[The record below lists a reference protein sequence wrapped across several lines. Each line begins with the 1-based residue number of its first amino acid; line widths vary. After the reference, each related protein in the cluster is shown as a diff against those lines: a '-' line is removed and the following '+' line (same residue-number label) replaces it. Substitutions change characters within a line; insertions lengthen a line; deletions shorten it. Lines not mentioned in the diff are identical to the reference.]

1 MNLTQ
6 KILADH
12 LISGELTPGEEIS
25 IRIDQ
30 TLTQDSTGTM
40 AYLQFEAMGI
50 GRVKTRRSVAYIDH
64 NTLQTGFE
72 NADDHQYIQ
81 SVAKKHGIWCS
92 KPGNGICHQVQLER
106 FGVPGMTLLGS
117 DSHTPTGGGIG
128 MLAIGAGGLDVAVA
142 MGGGAYYLTCPKVV
156 GVKLTG
162 KLPYAVAA
170 KDIILE
176 VLRRLS
182 VKGGTGKVM
191 EYIGEGVK
199 SLTVP
204 ERATIANMGAE
215 LGATTSVFPSDEVT
229 RAFLKAQGREQDF
242 RELSADADAAYD
254 EMIEI
259 QLDEL
264 VPLVARPHLPD
275 NVETVEKV
283 GPIKV
288 DQVFIGSCT
297 NSSYQDMMRVA
308 RILKGKTVHP
318 DVSLVIGPGSK
329 QVLTMLAKNGALAD
343 MLNAGARILECA
355 CGPCIGMGQSP
366 KTNAVSV
373 RTNNRNFYARSGTA
387 SAGIYLTSCETAAVT
402 AIAGVL
408 TDPRGL
414 DIDLTV
420 EMPASFD
427 VNDNLVIPPA
437 AEGAED
443 TVEVVR
449 GPNIKP
455 FPLGH
460 DLEDTVCGKVLLKME
475 DNITTDH
482 IMPSNAKLLPYR
494 SNIPHLSDFCLTP
507 VDETFP
513 ARAKAEKGGM
523 LVAGSNYGQ
532 GSSREHAALVPLYL
546 GIRAVA
552 AKSFARIHQANLI
565 NNGILP
571 LTFADESDY
580 DRIDQ
585 MDELSLPG
593 VREAVA
599 AGKDE
604 LELRNETKKERY
616 RVLLPLTERQRGMIL
631 SGGLINYIRTRG

>member
-6 KILADH
+6 KILSSH
-12 LISGELTPGEEIS
+12 LLSGALTPGEEIS

-50 GRVKTRRSVAYIDH
+50 GRVRTKRSVAYIDH

-106 FGVPGMTLLGS
+106 FGIPGMTLLGS

-156 GVKLTG
+156 GVKLNG

-176 VLRRLS
+176 VLRRLT

-242 RELSADADAAYD
+242 RELHADADAAYD
-254 EMIEI
+254 ELLEI
-259 QLDEL
+259 DLDALE
-264 VPLVARPHLPD
+264 PLVARPHLPD
-275 NVETVEKV
+275 NVVTVREA

-329 QVLTMLAKNGALAD
+329 QVLTMLAENGALAD
-343 MLNAGARILECA
+343 LLNAGARILECA

-387 SAGIYLTSCETAAVT
+387 SAGIYLTSCETAAAT

-408 TDPRGL
+408 TDPRTL
-414 DIDLTV
+414 EIDLAV
-420 EMPASFD
+420 EQPAAFD
-427 VNDNLVIPPA
+427 VNDNLVSPPA
-437 AEGAED
+437 EEGRED
-443 TVEVVR
+443 EVEVVR
-449 GPNIKP
+449 GPNIKA

-460 DLEDTVCGKVLLKME
+460 DLEDTVRGRVLLKME

-513 ARAKAEKGGM
+513 ARAKAEKGGI

-546 GIRAVA
+546 GIRAVV

-571 LTFADESDY
+571 LTFADEGDY
-580 DRIDQ
+580 DRIAP
-585 MDELSLPG
+585 MDELSLPE
-593 VREAVA
+593 VRAAVA
-599 AGKDE
+599 AGAEE
-604 LELRNETKKERY
+604 LELRNETKRESY
-616 RVLLPLTERQRGMIL
+616 RVLLPLTDRQRSMIL
-631 SGGLINYIRTRG
+631 SGGLINSIRSRA

>member
-6 KILADH
+6 KILEAH
-12 LISGELTPGEEIS
+12 LVSGKLVPGEEIS

-156 GVKLTG
+156 GVKLNG

-259 QLDEL
+259 NLDEL
-264 VPLVARPHLPD
+264 EPLVARPHLPD
-275 NVETVEKV
+275 NVETVQKV

-308 RILKGKTVHP
+308 RILKGRTVHP

-329 QVLTMLAKNGALAD
+329 QVLTMLAENGALAD

-408 TDPRGL
+408 TDPRTL
-414 DIDLTV
+414 DLDLTV
-420 EMPASFD
+420 EQPARFD

-437 AEGAED
+437 AEGEED
-443 TVEVVR
+443 SVEVVR

-460 DLEDTVCGKVLLKME
+460 DLEDTVRGKVLLKME

-482 IMPSNAKLLPYR
+482 IMPSNAKLLPFR

-513 ARAKAEKGGM
+513 ARAKAEKGGI

-571 LTFADESDY
+571 LTFANESDY
-580 DRIDQ
+580 DKIDP
-585 MDELSLPG
+585 MDEMSLPD
-593 VREAVA
+593 VRAVVA

-604 LELRNETKKERY
+604 LELRNETKQESYK
-616 RVLLPLTERQRGMIL
+616 VLLPLTERQRGMIL
-631 SGGLINYIRTRG
+631 SGGLINYIRTQG